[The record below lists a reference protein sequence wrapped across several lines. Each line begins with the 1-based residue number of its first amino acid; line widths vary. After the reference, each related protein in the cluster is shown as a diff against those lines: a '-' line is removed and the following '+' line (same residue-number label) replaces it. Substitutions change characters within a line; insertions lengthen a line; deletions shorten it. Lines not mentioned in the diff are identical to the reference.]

1 MFNFFTHARADPVSE
16 KPGLDDF
23 NSGKVARAVQIECL
37 THIATIIPFAVSL
50 VALFWTFLIAASM
63 GSVALFFAGIFTGTS
78 AYIWNYFV
86 NGENRVNAH
95 YAKLMAERRSLKIT
109 EFQDFIRNSESD
121 NFDRGADEGRELLK
135 VFNELMTYIA
145 KSKRATALNGFRFRA
160 EAAFE
165 QGCSVLEHAYEVFK
179 ALHTVDVKTIQAAVT
194 ALEEEL
200 KGLTDDD
207 DKAMQNRQIEAHR
220 KQLDFYHKKEK
231 QLKELLTL
239 VDEIEAALQT
249 TYLGLLELGSEDP
262 IAFLSEDGDAAK
274 QLVSAFEAAQRV
286 EARLRGKDENSA
298 TANEEMQKYIAAAE

>member
-16 KPGLDDF
+16 KPDLDDF
-23 NSGKVARAVQIECL
+23 NSGKVARAVQLECL

-109 EFQDFIRNSESD
+109 EFQDFIRNSEAD
-121 NFDRGADEGRELLK
+121 NFNRGADEGRELLK

-200 KGLTDDD
+200 NGLNDED
-207 DKAMQNRQIEAHR
+207 DKAMQNRQIEAHK

-262 IAFLSEDGDAAK
+262 LAFLSEDGDAAR

>member
-121 NFDRGADEGRELLK
+121 NFDRGAAEGRELLK

>member
-1 MFNFFTHARADPVSE
+1 MFNFSNPVRADPPS
-16 KPGLDDF
+16 KQPGLDDF
-23 NSGKVARAVQIECL
+23 NSGQVARTVQIECL
-37 THIATIIPFAVSL
+37 THGATIIPFAVSL

-63 GSVALFFAGIFTGTS
+63 GSVAVFFAGIFTGTS

-109 EFQDFIRNSESD
+109 AFQDFIRNSESD
-121 NFDRGADEGRELLK
+121 GFNRGAEEGRELLK
-135 VFNELMTYIA
+135 VFNELLTYIA
-145 KSKRATALNGFRFRA
+145 KSKRATSLNGFRFRA

-179 ALHTVDVKTIQAAVT
+179 ALQSVDIKTLQIEMA

-200 KGLTDDD
+200 KGMTDEDD
-207 DKAMQNRQIEAHR
+207 IAMQNRQIEAHK

-262 IAFLSEDGDAAK
+262 IAFLSEDGDAAR

-298 TANEEMQKYIAAAE
+298 TANEEMQKYIAAAD

>member
-23 NSGKVARAVQIECL
+23 NSGKVARAVQLECL

-109 EFQDFIRNSESD
+109 EFQDFIRNSEAD
-121 NFDRGADEGRELLK
+121 NFDRGANEGRELLK

-145 KSKRATALNGFRFRA
+145 KSKRASSLNGFRFRA

>member
-23 NSGKVARAVQIECL
+23 SSGKVARAVQIECL